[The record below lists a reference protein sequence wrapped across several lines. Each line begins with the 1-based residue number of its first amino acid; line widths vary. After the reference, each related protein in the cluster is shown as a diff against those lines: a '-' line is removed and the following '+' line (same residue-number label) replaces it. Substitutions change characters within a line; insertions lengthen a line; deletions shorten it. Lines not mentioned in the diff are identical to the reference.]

1 MPQMQEAKTVGPADT
16 SIGPALNRLEE
27 IRSRFGITALEPYL
41 EACEGLL
48 RESRFIDVGIFG
60 RFKAGKSSLLNHLA
74 GRAALPVGVTPVTAV
89 ITRLRYGAEE
99 RATVE
104 YLDGRSEAVALDLA
118 PRFISESGNPANV
131 RGVAGITLEL
141 PELAR
146 YRGLQFVDTPG
157 LDSVFQHNT
166 ETVLGWL
173 PRAGLAA
180 VTVSVDPPLSR
191 HDVALI
197 RTLSTFTPRIVI
209 LLTKVDLLSQAER
222 QEVTAF
228 VREELGKEFTE
239 EFRIL
244 PFSIR
249 PGEEGLRE
257 ALDRDL
263 LEPMLRN
270 VDAEREAILHFK
282 FKALLDHTRDYLSIA
297 LAAANRADTDRAA
310 LKRQILDEKTSFE
323 TVRMELQALAGQG
336 ASQTRPWIM
345 SRMEDMRPGIEARV
359 TEYAKR
365 RLAGTRANMW
375 KLSREFESWLRDAL
389 EQEFREI
396 SRRESSA
403 FYVTLER
410 ARGTLSRAVQGFR
423 DRLAGNVQRTLDIQ
437 LAASPVEF
445 EVRKPATPAISVSN
459 AYMFSVDLLWFVV
472 PMSIFRPRIE
482 RHLLGRIRWE
492 VEKNLSRLA
501 SQRTE
506 GINAAI
512 FSMMRQ
518 AERSVKE
525 QILTVEHLLSGTRS
539 EARAIRSALDDVEL
553 LLRGVEAPPAGTP

>member
-1 MPQMQEAKTVGPADT
+1 MPQTQEPKTVGSTDS
-16 SIGPALNRLEE
+16 SIGPALERLEE
-27 IRSRFGITALEPYL
+27 AWGRFGITAIEPYL
-41 EACEGLL
+41 EACGDLL

-74 GRAALPVGVTPVTAV
+74 GRAVLPVGVTPVTAV
-89 ITRLRYGAEE
+89 ITRLRYGVEE

-104 YLDGRSEAVALDLA
+104 YLDGRSETVALDLA
-118 PRFISESGNPANV
+118 PHFISESGNPANT
-131 RGVAGITLEL
+131 RGVAGMTLEL

-173 PRAGLAA
+173 PRAGLAV

-222 QEVTAF
+222 QEVAAF

-239 EFRIL
+239 KFRIL

-249 PGEEGLRE
+249 PGEGALQE

-263 LEPMLRN
+263 LDPMRRN
-270 VDAEREAILHFK
+270 VDAERKAILHFK

-323 TVRMELQALAGQG
+323 TVRMELQALAEQG

-345 SRMEDMRPGIEARV
+345 SRMEEMRAGVEGRV
-359 TEYAKR
+359 TAHAKQ
-365 RLAGTRANMW
+365 RLAGTKANMW
-375 KLSREFESWLRDAL
+375 TLSRAFESWLREAL
-389 EQEFREI
+389 EQELRNI
-396 SRRESSA
+396 SRREGSD
-403 FYVTLER
+403 FCETLER
-410 ARGTLSRAVQGFR
+410 SRGTLSRAVQGFR
-423 DRLAGNVQRTLDIQ
+423 DRLAGNVQRALDIQ

-445 EVRKPATPAISVSN
+445 EVKKPAAPMVSVSN
-459 AYMFSVDLLWFVV
+459 VYMFSVDLLWFVV
-472 PMSIFRPRIE
+472 PMFIFRPWIE
-482 RHLLGRIRWE
+482 RHLLGRICWE

-501 SQRTE
+501 SQWTE

-525 QILTVEHLLSGTRS
+525 QLLTVEHLLTRTRS
-539 EARAIRSALDDVEL
+539 EAGAIRSALDDVEL
-553 LLRGVEAPPAGTP
+553 LLRGVETPPARTL